1 MTMITARIPEHL
13 DRVLTILA
21 KETDRNKSY
30 IVKRALELYI
40 EEKADLLIALSRL
53 EKGEETV
60 SLEEIEKKY
69 GLED

>member
-1 MTMITARIPEHL
+1 MTMITARIPDHL
-13 DRVLTILA
+13 DKVLTILA

-30 IVKRALELYI
+30 IVKRALESYI